1 MEATEPM
8 QGRTLGSALLAVTET
23 VAALAGC
30 MLVSLAFG
38 VVLVFFLVTPRYSA
52 ELELEPYGDGSLP
65 MPQLIHAVDGLG
77 TAERV
82 EAAHD
87 GTRQTLIFTGLAS
100 TDFPTASILETLS
113 GSGYRAIDH
122 TIRRDFDRK
131 QLLRRVGAP
140 LFSVQAL
147 VFLVVGGL
155 LARLRLRPPSGPP
168 ARGNLTAL
176 GLGVVAGLAAF
187 AISLALGT
195 LLAWLGFPVREQPW
209 VLELLQDRV
218 GLLRLLP
225 WIVFVVPVAE
235 EVFFRGYVFRV
246 LTQRAG
252 LVAGIAIS
260 SAMFSAVHLNPSGF
274 VIYLGIGTVLAWIY
288 YRTGNLLAPIA
299 AHMVHNSIVLGMS
312 MLATTV

>member
-1 MEATEPM
+1 METTDPTE
-8 QGRTLGSALLAVTET
+8 GRTLASALLAVTET

-38 VVLVFFLVTPRYSA
+38 IVLVFLLVTPRYSA
-52 ELELEPYGDGSLP
+52 ELELEPYGERALP
-65 MPQLIHAVDGLG
+65 LAELIHAVDGLG

-82 EAAHD
+82 EAADD

-100 TDFPTASILETLS
+100 TDFPTGSILETLS

-131 QLLRRVGAP
+131 QLLRQVGAP

-147 VFLVVGGL
+147 VFLVVGAL
-155 LARLRLRPPSGPP
+155 LARLRLRPATGPR

-176 GLGVVAGLAAF
+176 GLGVAAGLAAF
-187 AISLALGT
+187 GISLVLGA
-195 LLAWLGFPVREQPW
+195 LLAWVGFPVREQPW

-218 GLLRLLP
+218 GLLRLIP
-225 WIVFVVPVAE
+225 WMVFVVPIAE

-288 YRTGNLLAPIA
+288 HRTGNLLAPIA
-299 AHMVHNSIVLGMS
+299 AHIVHNSIVLGVS
-312 MLATTV
+312 MLVTTG